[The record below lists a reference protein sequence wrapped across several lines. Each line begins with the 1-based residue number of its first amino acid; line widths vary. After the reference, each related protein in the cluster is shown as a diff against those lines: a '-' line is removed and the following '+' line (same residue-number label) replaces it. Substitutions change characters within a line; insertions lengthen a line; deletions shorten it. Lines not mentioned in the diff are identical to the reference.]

1 MNRIYDSRLYAEMTD
16 SLSRAILAA
25 VLGVALLIAGI
36 AVFAM

>member
-16 SLSRAILAA
+16 TVGRAILFA

-36 AVFAM
+36 AVFTM